1 MEQNVPGL
9 EHRQKKINCQ
19 LTTQSLM
26 KGKNLLAELVAP
38 CGMNCILC
46 KDYQAYINNKAKEKG
61 KTNHYPDAQY
71 ATKTAT

>member
-1 MEQNVPGL
+1 
-9 EHRQKKINCQ
+9 
-19 LTTQSLM
+19 M